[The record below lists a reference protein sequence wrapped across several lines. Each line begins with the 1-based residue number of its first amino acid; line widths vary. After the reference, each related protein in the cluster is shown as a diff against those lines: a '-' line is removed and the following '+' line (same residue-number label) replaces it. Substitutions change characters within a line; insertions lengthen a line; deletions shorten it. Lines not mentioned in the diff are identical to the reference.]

1 MPEIIISDTSCLIIL
16 KKINQL
22 EILTKL
28 YSKVW
33 VTPEILKEFG
43 EELVGIE
50 VRRAADN
57 NLIQAFS
64 RMVDLGEASALALAI
79 ETKNSLLIL
88 DDRKARKLAETLG
101 LVTTGTLGVLLKAK
115 QSGYIQ
121 SIKDVLTSLKAT
133 DFRIS
138 DRLVEEILKEAG
150 EI

>member
-16 KKINQL
+16 KKINHL

-33 VTPEILKEFG
+33 VTPEVLHEFG

-50 VRRAADN
+50 VRRASDN
-57 NLIQAFS
+57 NLIQVFS

-88 DDRKARKLAETLG
+88 DDKKARKLAETLG
-101 LVTTGTLGVLLKAK
+101 LTTTGTLGVLLKAK
-115 QSGYIQ
+115 RSGYIQ
-121 SIKDVLTSLKAT
+121 SMTDVLTSLNTT

-138 DRLVEEILKEAG
+138 DRIVKEILKEAG
-150 EI
+150 EL

>member
-1 MPEIIISDTSCLIIL
+1 MPDIIISDTSCLIIL

-33 VTPEILKEFG
+33 VTPEVLKEFG
-43 EELVGIE
+43 EELIGIE
-50 VRRAADN
+50 VRGATDN

-64 RMVDLGEASALALAI
+64 KLVDLGEASALALAV
-79 ETKNSLLIL
+79 ETKNSVLIL
-88 DDRKARKLAETLG
+88 DDKKARKLAETLG
-101 LVTTGTLGVLLKAK
+101 LATTGTLGVLLKAK

-121 SIKDVLTSLKAT
+121 SMKEILISLNAT

-138 DRLVEEILKEAG
+138 DRIVNEILKEAG

>member
-1 MPEIIISDTSCLIIL
+1 MPDIIISDTSCLIIL

-33 VTPEILKEFG
+33 VTPEVLKEFG
-43 EELVGIE
+43 EELIGIE
-50 VRRAADN
+50 VRGATDN

-64 RMVDLGEASALALAI
+64 RLVDLGEASALALAV
-79 ETKNSLLIL
+79 ETKNSVLIL
-88 DDRKARKLAETLG
+88 DDKKARKLAETLG
-101 LVTTGTLGVLLKAK
+101 LATTGTLGVLLKAK
-115 QSGYIQ
+115 QSGYIK
-121 SIKDVLTSLKAT
+121 SMKEILISLNAT

-138 DRLVEEILKEAG
+138 DRIVNEILKEAG

>member
-1 MPEIIISDTSCLIIL
+1 MPDIIISDTSCLIIL

-33 VTPEILKEFG
+33 VTPEVLKEFG
-43 EELVGIE
+43 EELIGIE
-50 VRRAADN
+50 VRGATDN

-64 RMVDLGEASALALAI
+64 RMVDLGEASALALAV
-79 ETKNSLLIL
+79 ETKNSVLIL
-88 DDRKARKLAETLG
+88 DDKKARKLAETLG
-101 LVTTGTLGVLLKAK
+101 LATTGTLGVLLKAK
-115 QSGYIQ
+115 QSGYIK
-121 SIKDVLTSLKAT
+121 SMKEILISLNAT

-138 DRLVEEILKEAG
+138 DRIVNEILKEAG

>member
-16 KKINQL
+16 KKIDQL
-22 EILTKL
+22 GVLRKL

-33 VTPEILKEFG
+33 VTPEVLQEFG
-43 EELVGIE
+43 EELIGVE
-50 VRRAADN
+50 VKEASDT
-57 NLIQAFS
+57 NLILAFS
-64 RMVDLGEASALALAI
+64 RLVDLGEASSLALAV

-88 DDRKARKLAETLG
+88 DDKKARKLAQTLG
-101 LVTTGTLGVLLKAK
+101 IVTTGTLGILLKAK

-121 SIKDVLTSLKAT
+121 SIKVVITRLKET

-138 DRLVEEILKEAG
+138 DRIVKEILKEAG

>member
-33 VTPEILKEFG
+33 VTPEVLQEFG

-50 VRRAADN
+50 VRRASDN
-57 NLIQAFS
+57 NLIQVFS

-88 DDRKARKLAETLG
+88 DDKKARKLAETLG
-101 LVTTGTLGVLLKAK
+101 LATTGTLGVLLKAK
-115 QSGYIQ
+115 RSGYIQ
-121 SIKDVLTSLKAT
+121 SMRDVLTSLNTT

-138 DRLVEEILKEAG
+138 DKIVKEILKEAG